1 VELYSLSHTAPT
13 WRVTAI
19 LLTFIQCVSF
29 VFILNNAAVTG
40 YLRGCRY
47 PARINYPVQRRD
59 KNRLF
64 EVGSF
69 VVCSFA
75 ARKDIVCHR
84 EPQYILV
91 AHCTLVSVIYFVV
104 GEYFSYT

>member
-1 VELYSLSHTAPT
+1 LSHTTPT
-13 WRVTAI
+13 CRVTAI

-29 VFILNNAAVTG
+29 VVILNNAAVTE

-47 PARINYPVQRRD
+47 PARINYPAQRQD
-59 KNRLF
+59 NNWLF
-64 EVGSF
+64 EVGGF

-75 ARKDIVCHR
+75 ARTDTVCHR

-91 AHCTLVSVIYFVV
+91 AHCTLLNVIYFVV